1 MIDFQK
7 EIEWYK
13 YFRGAWFGGLVGAW
27 FGGLV
32 RGPSTN
38 MIPPAPAAIV
48 SVYLRTGKLLAVL
61 TPAERLCENP
71 YYNLLGKQGQLL

>member
-48 SVYLRTGKLLAVL
+48 SVYHLAGKLFALL
-61 TPAERLCENP
+61 TSAERLHKNP
-71 YYNLLGKQGQLL
+71 DYHLLAKKVF